1 MTSYASCS
9 MCGSLPPEL
18 TVHYGAEMAYPEAY
32 HKLIRVDNAA
42 DAIYRFCPVCKTCF
56 FCMDEP
62 QEYGSGNNAS
72 ETITRF
78 SPEQSHYLE
87 QLLEANEFYSPG
99 MEEVTQIMKLIPR
112 HQLIFALYRLH
123 HKAPKA
129 FEQFIPV
136 IIMELNHQDDI
147 HWWALVKDYYIDHDP
162 QRANQVS
169 RYFTLTSV
177 PSKPHVKKMLAY
189 CEQIQADESLGRS
202 EGNSTKL

>member
-1 MTSYASCS
+1 
-9 MCGSLPPEL
+9 
-18 TVHYGAEMAYPEAY
+18 MAYPEAY

-62 QEYGSGNNAS
+62 QEYGSA
-72 ETITRF
+72 ITLWNHHTLFTRTVALF
-78 SPEQSHYLE
+78 GATARGQWILQPRH
-87 QLLEANEFYSPG
+87 
-99 MEEVTQIMKLIPR
+99 EEVTQIMKLIPR

-147 HWWALVKDYYIDHDP
+147 HWWALIEGLLHWSWP
-162 QRANQVS
+162 QRIKSGKQILYINKRTIQTTCEEDAGLLWANTNRWIS
-169 RYFTLTSV
+169 RSFRR
-177 PSKPHVKKMLAY
+177 K
-189 CEQIQADESLGRS
+189 
-202 EGNSTKL
+202 